1 MITFSIPAAIL
12 LALACSCCILS
23 AFFLWQEIGEVNRKL
38 PSAEQISYWG
48 MHPVKMAKVK
58 REYRRLYPSGKI
70 DVMRR
75 TFQYAAFAFA
85 VLLLIPMGFFGW
97 MSEGRIGC
105 SAP

>member
-38 PSAEQISYWG
+38 
-48 MHPVKMAKVK
+48 
-58 REYRRLYPSGKI
+58 REYMRLYPSGKI

-75 TFQYAAFAFA
+75 TFQYAAVTFA
-85 VLLLIPMGFFGW
+85 VLLLIPMAFF
-97 MSEGRIGC
+97 R
-105 SAP
+105 